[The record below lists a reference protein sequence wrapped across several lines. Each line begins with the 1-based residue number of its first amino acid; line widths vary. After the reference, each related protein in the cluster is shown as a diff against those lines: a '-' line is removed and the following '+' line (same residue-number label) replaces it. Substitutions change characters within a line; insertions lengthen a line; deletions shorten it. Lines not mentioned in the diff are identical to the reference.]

1 MASRNR
7 AQITRTVQ
15 AAVVG
20 MLREGDMPAV
30 GALPT
35 LRNAGAQVGHSTEQ
49 LLAVR
54 YVYGKISALPCA
66 TVAMHRS
73 STRRVS
79 WFSVGGSL
87 LEWVGMLIFYVEGA
101 HERTRQRKHSPLYT
115 LWDGGRVKN
124 EGYRWDKVTERR
136 CDRLDA

>member
-1 MASRNR
+1 MATTGSSCRPIVSRHCFTLPPHLHRGVAVASRNR

-15 AAVVG
+15 AAVVD

-79 WFSVGGSL
+79 WS
-87 LEWVGMLIFYVEGA
+87 A
-101 HERTRQRKHSPLYT
+101 
-115 LWDGGRVKN
+115 
-124 EGYRWDKVTERR
+124 
-136 CDRLDA
+136 